1 VAKRGLEIRFGRQLR
16 AYRGKLETGSE
27 LRPGLGEEVFAA
39 SFLTRREIVLDEA
52 LLDDA
57 EELLRIFAHEVY
69 HFVWR
74 RLSNAERAEW
84 EAILAA
90 EKRPRH
96 AGLSSELRWKDLGER
111 RAGRVWKNYA
121 CEAFCDSAA
130 VLFRGGLFR
139 GGLFREGANFSPQR
153 RQWLVSLTKKRSLP
167 L

>member
-1 VAKRGLEIRFGRQLR
+1 MAAERKKRGLEIRFGRELR
-16 AYRGKLETGSE
+16 AHRGKLETG
-27 LRPGLGEEVFAA
+27 PGLGEEVFAA

-74 RLSNAERAEW
+74 RLSNAERGEW

-130 VLFRGGLFR
+130 VVFRGGV
-139 GGLFREGANFSPQR
+139 NFSPQR
-153 RQWLVSLTKKRSLP
+153 RQWLMSLTKKRSLP